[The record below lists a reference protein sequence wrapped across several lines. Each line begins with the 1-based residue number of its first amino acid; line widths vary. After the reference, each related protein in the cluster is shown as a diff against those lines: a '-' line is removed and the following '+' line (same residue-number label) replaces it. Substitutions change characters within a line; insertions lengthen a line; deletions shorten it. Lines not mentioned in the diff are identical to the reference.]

1 MFKFD
6 KKFPELEVTTTISLL
21 IPYVVK
27 ATGYSH
33 DLLAVKISFD
43 FTKCNYLN
51 IIDSKHGVL
60 KRKYV
65 RTQFYSYDQKNS
77 LI

>member
-51 IIDSKHGVL
+51 IIDS
-60 KRKYV
+60 
-65 RTQFYSYDQKNS
+65 NN
-77 LI
+77 